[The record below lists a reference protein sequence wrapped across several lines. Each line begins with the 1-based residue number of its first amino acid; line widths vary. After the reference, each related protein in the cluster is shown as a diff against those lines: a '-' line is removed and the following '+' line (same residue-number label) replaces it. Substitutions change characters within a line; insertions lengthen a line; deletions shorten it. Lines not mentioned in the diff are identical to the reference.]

1 MTRAE
6 CTTSPQE
13 LLAYWLGELDGELHG
28 ESDRGDEQRLEE
40 HLFACAACTRRLGA
54 VVALGAAIRAELLR
68 GTFNFV
74 TSVPFINTIKE
85 AGWQVREYDLPQG
98 GSVACTVTPDDDFVV
113 SYLRA
118 PLRGVSRL
126 DVLIDD
132 STSGK
137 HRANDVAF
145 DPESGTLAAVTSTA
159 YLRTLGNS
167 QQRVRLVAVE
177 GEDERVIA
185 DYTFNH
191 SPS

>member
-1 MTRAE
+1 MTHVP
-6 CTTSPQE
+6 CTTPPQD
-13 LLAYWLGELDGELHG
+13 LMAYWLGELDSEF
-28 ESDRGDEQRLEE
+28 DRGHERRLEE
-40 HLFACAACTRRLGA
+40 HLFACAACTERLRA
-54 VVALGAAIRAELLR
+54 VVALGGAIRAELLR

-74 TSVPFINTIKE
+74 TSASFIRRIKD
-85 AGWQVREYDLPQG
+85 AGWQVREYDLEAG
-98 GSVACTVTPDDDFVV
+98 GSVACTVTPDDHFVV
-113 SYLRA
+113 SYLHA
-118 PLRGVSRL
+118 PLRGVRRL

-159 YLRTLGNS
+159 YLRTLSHS
-167 QQRVRLVAVE
+167 QQRVRLVAVD
-177 GEDERVIA
+177 GADERVIA

>member
-1 MTRAE
+1 MRRAD
-6 CTTSPQE
+6 CTTPPQE
-13 LLAYWLGELDGELHG
+13 LLEYWLGELDGGH
-28 ESDRGDEQRLEE
+28 EQRLEE

-54 VVALGAAIRAELLR
+54 VVALGAAIRGELLR

-74 TSVPFINTIKE
+74 TSVPFIDRIKE
-85 AGWQVREYDLPQG
+85 AGWQVREYDLAAG

-145 DPESGTLAAVTSTA
+145 DAEAGTLAAVTSTA
-159 YLRTLGNS
+159 YLRTLGQS

-177 GEDERVIA
+177 GADERVIA